1 MTNIFTCLTETILIN
16 MNWTI
21 ISGKI
26 CIDDIKR
33 KFGEAA
39 NSRFP
44 DGIRD
49 DSIMCAVAPVYKELS
64 VYCEVRIYLI

>member
-1 MTNIFTCLTETILIN
+1 

-49 DSIMCAVAPVYKELS
+49 DSIMCAVAPVYKEE
-64 VYCEVRIYLI
+64 YCEVGNYLI

>member
-1 MTNIFTCLTETILIN
+1 MFNICTFLTETVLIN
-16 MNWTI
+16 INWTI
-21 ISGKI
+21 IFGKN

-33 KFGEAA
+33 KFGEAS

-49 DSIMCAVAPVYKELS
+49 DSIMCAVAPVYKES
-64 VYCEVRIYLI
+64 YCEVRNYLI